1 MQFIPVLL
9 IMTLLVIVGYF
20 IQLTAQRAEGF
31 LKPFGKYLSL
41 WVFVLAG
48 LVVIGAAINP
58 GLGRGFG
65 GPGRPVVAREFGP
78 RFGPG
83 RGFGLPRF
91 ERRFPRD
98 RAQQQPQNNT
108 TAPATPT
115 PAPANP

>member
-1 MQFIPVLL
+1 MLFIPVLL
-9 IMTLLVIVGYF
+9 IMTVLVIAGYF

-48 LVVIGAAINP
+48 LVVIGAAVNP
-58 GLGRGFG
+58 GIGRGFG
-65 GPGRPVVAREFGP
+65 GPGRPEFARAFGP

-91 ERRFPRD
+91 ERRVPREG
-98 RAQQQPQNNT
+98 AQQQPQNNT
-108 TAPATPT
+108 PAPATP
-115 PAPANP
+115 PAAPANP